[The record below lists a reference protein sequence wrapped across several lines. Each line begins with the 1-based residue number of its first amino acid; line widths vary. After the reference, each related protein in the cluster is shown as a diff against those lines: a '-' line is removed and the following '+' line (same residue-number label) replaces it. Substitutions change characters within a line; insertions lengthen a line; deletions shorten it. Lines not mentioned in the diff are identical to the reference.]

1 MSQNRLFEIG
11 VDWGQKQDNS
21 AVCLVELYE
30 TKAVVKLLV
39 KYDLGS
45 GYPHIAETLRE
56 LYYNVCK
63 EGTVQHFNS
72 DATGVGTEPTR
83 MLQELIPDA
92 RIDFFIFTNK
102 SKREL
107 VGKVKVMHSLGRL
120 KFAKKSGDEM
130 YNRTLQDLITEM
142 KQLQMR
148 VIKGED
154 SNPEIEVFKTGAH
167 DDLFTALALAVKDVN
182 ISKGADVPVGL
193 VEDKTWVRTPLTEEP
208 SREISFF

>member
-1 MSQNRLFEIG
+1 M
-11 VDWGQKQDNS
+11 
-21 AVCLVELYE
+21 
-30 TKAVVKLLV
+30 
-39 KYDLGS
+39 
-45 GYPHIAETLRE
+45 
-56 LYYNVCK
+56 
-63 EGTVQHFNS
+63 QHFNS

-142 KQLQMR
+142 KQLQIRVMR
-148 VIKGED
+148 GVD
-154 SNPEIEVFKTGAH
+154 SNPETEVFKTGAH